1 METLKRLLNY
11 LKPYKT
17 KFYYSLICMVII
29 AAVQAA
35 IVYLTKPI
43 FDQLLI
49 NKQKEL
55 IPLIIKSLLI
65 AALLKFIFTY
75 WQSYLLSWIGQTI
88 VKDIRNDMYEKL
100 LNLSLG
106 YFIKSSTGQLISRLT
121 YDVAQIQRG
130 IIMIPRNIFRDGLQ
144 IIFYIGILFYLNWKW
159 SIAIFISFPIV
170 ALLLIDIGKKIKRRA
185 KRVQEQTASIY
196 SILQEKISGVK
207 LIKSVTN
214 EKNETREMKKQ
225 NENYFNILMRLTRAD
240 ILQAPL
246 IEFIGLIAITF
257 VIFFGGIQVI
267 NGNVTTGT
275 FVAFLA
281 TALSMYKPAKAVT
294 EVNTDIQTMRASGER
309 IFELLDEK
317 PTVIEMPQSVEI
329 SELKNEISFNNVSFA
344 YEPGKPTVLKD
355 LNFTIKK
362 GEVAAIVGPSGSG
375 KTTIINLLTRFF
387 DPTSGIISID
397 GNDIKNF
404 TLKSLR
410 CQMGIVT
417 QETILFNDTVSNNIS
432 YGTESKNFTDIE
444 NAARQANAHYFIEKL
459 LQKYD
464 TVIGEKGATLSG
476 GERQRIAIARV
487 ILRNPHILILD
498 EATSALDSESE
509 MLVQDALSR
518 VMEGKTTVVIAHR
531 LSTVKSA
538 DKIIV
543 IDKGK
548 IADIGT
554 HSELIEKSTLYKQLY
569 ELQDIT

>member
-1 METLKRLLNY
+1 M
-11 LKPYKT
+11 
-17 KFYYSLICMVII
+17 IVI
-29 AAVQAA
+29 AASQAA

-55 IPLIIKSLLI
+55 IPLVIKSLLI
-65 AALLKFIFTY
+65 AAVLKFIFTY
-75 WQSYLLSWIGQTI
+75 WQSYLLSWLGQTI
-88 VKDIRNDMYEKL
+88 VKDLRNEMYEKL

-106 YFIKSSTGQLISRLT
+106 YFIKSSTGHLISRLT
-121 YDVAQIQRG
+121 YDIAQIQRG
-130 IIMIPRNIFRDGLQ
+130 IIMIPRNTFRDGLQ
-144 IIFYIGILFYLNWKW
+144 IIFYVGILFYLNWKW

-185 KRVQEQTASIY
+185 KRVQEQTAGIY
-196 SILQEKISGVK
+196 SVLQEKISGIK

-214 EKNETREMKKQ
+214 EKNETQEMKKQ
-225 NENYFNILMRLTRAD
+225 NDSYFNTLMRLTRAD

-246 IEFIGLIAITF
+246 IEFIGLGAVIL
-257 VIFFGGIQVI
+257 VIFWGGIEVI
-267 NGNVTTGT
+267 NGNVTAGT

-317 PTVIEMPQSVEI
+317 PTVVELPDAKEMKGMAKEIKFENANFRYNPQ
-329 SELKNEISFNNVSFA
+329 
-344 YEPGKPTVLKD
+344 KPALSD
-355 LNFTIKK
+355 INFTIKK
-362 GEVAAIVGPSGSG
+362 GETVALVGPSGSG
-375 KTTIINLLTRFF
+375 KTTIINLLARFF
-387 DPTSGIISID
+387 DPTSGIIFID
-397 GNDIKNF
+397 GSDMKNF

-432 YGTESKNFTDIE
+432 YGMQNTSFTDIE
-444 NAARQANAHYFIEKL
+444 TAAKKANAGYFIEKL
-459 LQKYD
+459 SEKYD

-487 ILRNPHILILD
+487 ILRNPQILILD

-518 VMEGKTTVVIAHR
+518 VMKEKTTIVIAHR

-548 IADIGT
+548 IVAIGT
-554 HSELIEKSTLYKQLY
+554 HSQLLEKSQLYKQLY
-569 ELQDIT
+569 EQQDIT